1 MPRANV
7 PTARHADAGLQGA
20 EGNERLIAWGG
31 AALFVGFGF
40 EGLTLLTGVKDHLKL
55 HMLIGIALLIPTGIK
70 VAATVYR
77 FAKYYLKSPD
87 YVRKGPPQLVLR
99 IIAPF
104 LVMNTAFILLS
115 GILIPLAGSSRHL
128 IEGLHKLSLWTW
140 LLLAG
145 IHVLWYLWRV
155 PRLMIADLAGRG
167 TTYGA
172 AIQRITVVAG
182 GGIAGCVLAVALFGW
197 VKAFVTG

>member
-7 PTARHADAGLQGA
+7 PNARHFDPAALGA

-77 FAKYYLKSPD
+77 FAKYYAKSPA
-87 YVRKGPPQLVLR
+87 YVRKGPPQIVLR

-115 GILIPLAGSSRHL
+115 GLAIPLSGSYRHL
-128 IEGLHKLSLWTW
+128 VEGLHKLSLWTW
-140 LLLAG
+140 LLLTG

-155 PRLMIADLAGRG
+155 PRLMIADLTGRG
-167 TTYGA
+167 TSVGA
-172 AIQRITVVAG
+172 AVQRIAVVVGGGVAG
-182 GGIAGCVLAVALFGW
+182 CALALVLFGW